1 MDLLLLPL
9 LACLVLT
16 GIHAYLG
23 IHILARGVI
32 FVDLA
37 LAQIAALGATVAF
50 LLGHPLQS
58 DAAYWYA
65 LAFASAGAAVF
76 AVTRPRSERIPH
88 EAIIGIV
95 YVASAA
101 AAVLAVDRAPQGAE
115 YIKAMLVGNIL
126 TVTEGTL
133 ARTAGVYAAL
143 GGLHWILRRRFLQ
156 ISLDPAAAAREGR
169 RVRAWDFLFYLTFG
183 VVVTSSV
190 RIAGVLLVFAFLI
203 IPAAAGALYARAAWA
218 RLLLGWGVGTAAS
231 LGGLAASFA
240 WNLPTGAALVCSF
253 VLALCL
259 AAGARALA
267 PARLA
272 RLDARHSDGAGDH
285 HPEAQIED
293 QVPGPHPAP
302 LPRRAVRIQRDL
314 QKAAPQDPMQHTD
327 AGVEAC
333 RTGQRPLG
341 HREDVA
347 HKHGLDVLG
356 ALGRP
361 VHRQHGRRRR
371 GHIHDA
377 DDGLVRDPLRAGPC
391 EGEEDGAGG
400 GKGQGV
406 PVGGLTLERVAQE
419 ERHGGAQRG
428 DLGEGQIHEDHAPG
442 QNVDAQVCVDPG

>member
-65 LAFASAGAAVF
+65 LAFASAGAALF
-76 AVTRPRSERIPH
+76 ALTRPRTERIPH
-88 EAIIGIV
+88 EAIIGVV

-115 YIKAMLVGNIL
+115 YIKAMLLGNIL
-126 TVTEGTL
+126 TITEGAL
-133 ARTAGVYAAL
+133 GRTAAAYAAL
-143 GGLHWILRRRFLQ
+143 GALHWALRRRFLQ
-156 ISLDPAAAAREGR
+156 ISLDPAAAEREGR
-169 RVRAWDFLFYLTFG
+169 RVRAWDFVFYLSFA

-203 IPAAAGALYARAAWA
+203 IPAAGGALFARAVWA
-218 RLLLGWGVGTAAS
+218 RLVIGWALGTAAS

-240 WNLPTGAALVCSF
+240 GNLPTGAALVCAF

-267 PARLA
+267 PRRLA
-272 RLDARHSDGAGDH
+272 RLDARRAALAAGAVAGIVAGAAGGFLAALPAADHLWLDAAERALPAIRNAFLRPRELADFEEALRDIAASAGGLRRLQAQREAARWGD
-285 HPEAQIED
+285 
-293 QVPGPHPAP
+293 AP
-302 LPRRAVRIQRDL
+302 LPEEMVRRIDMALASHQETLAGERAVLRILRGRVRARQRYAIGIPAL
-314 QKAAPQDPMQHTD
+314 LAGAAL
-327 AGVEAC
+327 AGWC
-333 RTGQRPLG
+333 
-341 HREDVA
+341 
-347 HKHGLDVLG
+347 GLRLM
-356 ALGRP
+356 
-361 VHRQHGRRRR
+361 HGRRRSR
-371 GHIHDA
+371 A
-377 DDGLVRDPLRAGPC
+377 MAFAEPLPSAP
-391 EGEEDGAGG
+391 AGG
-400 GKGQGV
+400 
-406 PVGGLTLERVAQE
+406 
-419 ERHGGAQRG
+419 
-428 DLGEGQIHEDHAPG
+428 
-442 QNVDAQVCVDPG
+442 

>member
-1 MDLLLLPL
+1 MDLLFVPL

-65 LAFASAGAAVF
+65 LAFASTGAAVF

-115 YIKAMLVGNIL
+115 YIKAMLLGNIL
-126 TVTEGTL
+126 TVTEATL
-133 ARTAGVYAAL
+133 GRTAALYGAL
-143 GGLHWILRRRFLQ
+143 GALHWVLRRRFLQ
-156 ISLDPAAAAREGR
+156 ISLDPSAAGREGR
-169 RVRAWDFLFYLTFG
+169 RVRAWDFVFYLTFG

-190 RIAGVLLVFAFLI
+190 RIAGVLLVFAFII
-203 IPAAAGALYARAAWA
+203 IPAAAGALFARAVWA
-218 RLLLGWGVGTAAS
+218 RLAIGWALGAGAS

-240 WNLPTGAALVCSF
+240 WNLPTGAALVCTF

-259 AAGARALA
+259 AAGARALT

-272 RLDARHSDGAGDH
+272 RLDALRVALAAGAAAGWAAAVAGGFLAAFPAADHLWLDAGERALPAIRNTFLRPRERADFEEAIRDIARASEERRRLQVRREAARWGD
-285 HPEAQIED
+285 
-293 QVPGPHPAP
+293 AP
-302 LPRRAVRIQRDL
+302 LPEDMMRRIDAALASHQETVAGERAVIRILTGRVRTRQRYVL
-314 QKAAPQDPMQHTD
+314 GLPMLLAGAGLAASCCFRLKHPRRRSRAVAAPDS
-327 AGVEAC
+327 
-333 RTGQRPLG
+333 
-341 HREDVA
+341 A
-347 HKHGLDVLG
+347 HSLSTP
-356 ALGRP
+356 R
-361 VHRQHGRRRR
+361 
-371 GHIHDA
+371 
-377 DDGLVRDPLRAGPC
+377 
-391 EGEEDGAGG
+391 
-400 GKGQGV
+400 
-406 PVGGLTLERVAQE
+406 
-419 ERHGGAQRG
+419 
-428 DLGEGQIHEDHAPG
+428 
-442 QNVDAQVCVDPG
+442 

>member
-1 MDLLLLPL
+1 MDLLLIPL

-65 LAFASAGAAVF
+65 LASASAGAAVF
-76 AVTRPRSERIPH
+76 ALTRPRSDRIPH

-115 YIKAMLVGNIL
+115 YIKAMLLGNIL
-126 TVTEGTL
+126 TVTEGAL
-133 ARTAGVYAAL
+133 GRTAALYGAL
-143 GGLHWILRRRFLQ
+143 GALHWVLRQRFLQ
-156 ISLDPAAAAREGR
+156 ISLDATAAEREGR
-169 RVRAWDFLFYLTFG
+169 WVRAWDFIFYLSFA

-203 IPAAAGALYARAAWA
+203 IPAAAGALFARAVWA
-218 RLLLGWGVGTAAS
+218 RLVIGWSLGAAAS
-231 LGGLAASFA
+231 LAGLAASFA
-240 WNLPTGAALVCSF
+240 WNLPTGAALVCAF

-272 RLDARHSDGAGDH
+272 RLNARRAVLGTGMGAGILAAAAGGFLAAFPNADH
-285 HPEAQIED
+285 LWLDGLERLAPPLRSAFLRPRERRDIEEALRDIARAAED
-293 QVPGPHPAP
+293 RRRLQARREEARWGDAP
-302 LPRRAVRIQRDL
+302 LPEEMVRRIDMALASHLETLAGERAVVRILTARARARQRY
-314 QKAAPQDPMQHTD
+314 
-327 AGVEAC
+327 
-333 RTGQRPLG
+333 
-341 HREDVA
+341 
-347 HKHGLDVLG
+347 VLG
-356 ALGRP
+356 IPILLAATALAATCSLCISRRP
-361 VHRQHGRRRR
+361 
-371 GHIHDA
+371 
-377 DDGLVRDPLRAGPC
+377 
-391 EGEEDGAGG
+391 
-400 GKGQGV
+400 
-406 PVGGLTLERVAQE
+406 
-419 ERHGGAQRG
+419 
-428 DLGEGQIHEDHAPG
+428 
-442 QNVDAQVCVDPG
+442 N